1 MTLDEYRAANLAN
14 WDERVAGHIGP
25 GGYDLDGLVDDPNHL
40 SDVVAFDRDVFG
52 DVTGKRLLHSQCHIG
67 TDTLSWAKLG
77 AIVTGIDF
85 SPAALAVA
93 RDLAARGGW
102 DATFVETEF
111 YDAPRHV
118 HDSFD
123 LVYTSVGALNWLPDM
138 TGWARILAA
147 FLEPGGQ
154 LYLRE
159 MHPMLGTLDDERDDD
174 ELRIVHPYFNRGT
187 PLRWDEDS
195 SYAGTATLTN
205 TVNYEW
211 PHSIGEVVTALLDAG
226 LVIERLREHT
236 HLDWPFFAWM
246 EREGE
251 RFFLPASRR
260 DLLPLQYSV
269 LARKPVTVG

>member
-1 MTLDEYRAANLAN
+1 
-14 WDERVAGHIGP
+14 
-25 GGYDLDGLVDDPNHL
+25 
-40 SDVVAFDRDVFG
+40 
-52 DVTGKRLLHSQCHIG
+52 
-67 TDTLSWAKLG
+67 
-77 AIVTGIDF
+77 
-85 SPAALAVA
+85 
-93 RDLAARGGW
+93 
-102 DATFVETEF
+102 
-111 YDAPRHV
+111 
-118 HDSFD
+118 
-123 LVYTSVGALNWLPDM
+123 M